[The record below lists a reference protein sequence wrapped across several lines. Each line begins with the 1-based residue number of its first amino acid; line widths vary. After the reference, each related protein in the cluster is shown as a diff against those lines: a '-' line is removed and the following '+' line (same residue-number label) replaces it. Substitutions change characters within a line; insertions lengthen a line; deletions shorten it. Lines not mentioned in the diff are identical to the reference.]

1 MADQCKASSGGVLD
15 VLQDTLVLGL
25 EFADTEIHKSPELI
39 LKALQSD
46 EVKKAIEEA
55 LRTEGKRLLDEQAK
69 RPLTVADG
77 TAVAEKVG
85 TAVATAAKDEVV
97 KAIKGS
103 SGFKEL
109 EKKLDDLKCA
119 FDKSPVGVFVGQH
132 KDKWYVYVIAAGVA
146 IGGAGAMYA
155 TWWGD
160 DIADPLTKLA
170 KDKLKFKVL
179 GNVEIGASKITFKPS
194 KRETGVE
201 LFTTAKW
208 KRVEV
213 KLEMSISQEN
223 GKLTGAGGTGTVVV
237 HLTDTWTF
245 TGIGGGGVGL
255 VPPAKPGLPG
265 GPLMPRYNMSLV
277 LDYKGMGADQGISF
291 QMFGRLGQTPGGP
304 LTGAAGGG
312 AVLAPKKWDGWK
324 IDGKAGYNSSQAPST
339 ELPMGGF
346 FTLGV
351 KKDLW

>member
-1 MADQCKASSGGVLD
+1 MADQCKDSPGGVLD
-15 VLQDTLVLGL
+15 VLQDTLVMGL
-25 EFADTEIHKSPELI
+25 EFADAEVHKSPERI
-39 LKALQSD
+39 LQALKSE

-55 LRTEGKRLLDEQAK
+55 LRAEGKRLLDEQGK

-77 TAVAEKVG
+77 TAVVQKVG
-85 TAVATAAKDEVV
+85 TAVATAGKDEIV

-109 EKKLDDLKCA
+109 EKKLEDLKCA

-146 IGGAGAMYA
+146 IGGAGVMYA

-160 DIADPLTKLA
+160 DLADPLTKLA

-179 GNVEIGASKITFKPS
+179 GNVEFGASKITFKPS
-194 KRETGVE
+194 KRETGIE

-213 KLEMSISQEN
+213 KLEMSVSQEN
-223 GKLTGAGGTGTVVV
+223 GKLTGAGGTGTVIL
-237 HLTDTWTF
+237 HLSDELTL
-245 TGIGGGGVGL
+245 TGSGSGGVGL

-265 GPLMPRYNMSLV
+265 GPLMPRYNLSVV
-277 LDYKGMGADQGISF
+277 LDYKGIGADQGISF
-291 QMFGRLGQTPGGP
+291 QVFGKLGQTPGGP
-304 LTGAAGGG
+304 LSGGVG
-312 AVLAPKKWDGWK
+312 GSATLAPKSWDGWK
-324 IDGKAGYNSSQAPST
+324 IDGKAGYNSPAGQANDAP
-339 ELPMGGF
+339 LGGF